1 MSSTKVDERFRLT
14 LPKNVRKSLKI
25 RKGQPVYIIAS
36 GDTIIV
42 KVIDEDPSEK
52 LAKILGDFKFDRKAR
67 RRSEEWLLRGAQHTT
82 S

>member
-1 MSSTKVDERFRLT
+1 MSMAKVDERFRLT
-14 LPKNVRKSLKI
+14 LPKKVRKSLKI
-25 RKGQPVYIIAS
+25 RKGQPVYIVAR

-42 KVIDEDPSEK
+42 KVIDKDPSEK

-67 RRSEEWLLRGAQHTT
+67 RKSEEWLIREGQHTT